1 LTPTPGSGEQK
12 MTKDETGSQNLT
24 TQSETQQRKI
34 NRRFE
39 SEQTNQHDDSLEK
52 IINSRTQAKDKKDSN
67 LVVLRGS

>member
-1 LTPTPGSGEQK
+1 

-39 SEQTNQHDDSLEK
+39 SEQTHQHDDSLEK
-52 IINSRTQAKDKKDSN
+52 IVNSRMQVKDKKDTN
-67 LVVLRGS
+67 